1 MSAEKTICAIIQNNA
16 ARTLNIKPIIASTFP
31 PISGFFDFTRQI
43 MLKINA
49 GGKNKINVNRV
60 VFTAEIT
67 AKIIPRRDHTL
78 HRLSEIP
85 SIIFSFLSSSMINI
99 DKYII

>member
-1 MSAEKTICAIIQNNA
+1 MPNELSPVTKAICYG
-16 ARTLNIKPIIASTFP
+16 LGFFP
-31 PISGFFDFTRQI
+31 LLFFDFTRPI

-78 HRLSEIP
+78 NRLSEIP